1 MIAIRIRIPHK
12 KPRLN
17 CCHIDSSLL
26 LRLGYIISLSC
37 IVSVIALN
45 IKWLIYLDIFKGDNG
60 QPWTPISLWNAIK
73 WQSYMDFLIVINVF
87 VRIFKTWQRR
97 NNSHAFDHRY
107 MPLLCYYF
115 FTGKRHNVICLI
127 VSFFLLYEVFFNSHF
142 MLFPRKWKE
151 SMILYKHKH
160 V

>member
-1 MIAIRIRIPHK
+1 MKQTYGHDYFGLVSALGSVYINSGSTTAIRILIPHK
-12 KPRLN
+12 KSRLN
-17 CCHIDSSLL
+17 CCHILL

-37 IVSVIALN
+37 IVSVIALK
-45 IKWLIYLDIFKGDNG
+45 IKWLIYLDILKGDNG

-107 MPLLCYYF
+107 MPLLCLIF
-115 FTGKRHNVICLI
+115 FHRINAQCHMSDRLI
-127 VSFFLLYEVFFNSHF
+127 FLIIRS
-142 MLFPRKWKE
+142 LF
-151 SMILYKHKH
+151 
-160 V
+160 